1 MARELRKYAVAWGS
15 YVGVSI
21 HKSSSFGTQT
31 YPFVYFL
38 WLLSHKHV
46 SLEFATEI
54 TWPMMAK
61 LSTIQPVTV

>member
-15 YVGVSI
+15 CVGVSI
-21 HKSSSFGTQT
+21 RKSSSLGTQT

-54 TWPMMAK
+54 TWPMMAE
-61 LSTIQPVTV
+61 LRTIQPVTG